1 MYEFVEQFRSVV
13 IQAGITPPDNIVTDG
28 KIHRFS
34 TNGKKGDQAGWYVL
48 HSDGIPGGSFGDWR
62 VGVSQDWCA
71 DIGRPLS
78 YEEEI
83 TYAKRI
89 NEIKQSRKSDE
100 EQRIKETQAKAE
112 AIWNKAVPANSN
124 HEYLL
129 SKKVAAYGLKE
140 FKRSLVAPLRDEKG
154 TIHSLQFIG
163 CDGQKRFLAGGK
175 ISGCYFG
182 IGSPKNAKAICIA
195 EGYATS
201 ATIHTATG
209 FPVAVAFSKSNLLIV
224 AQIMRQKLPSLTV
237 VVCADDDHEK
247 EGNPGLAKAKEVA
260 KAVGGILAVPLFD
273 NDRPCDKTDFNDM
286 AELYGNERV
295 RSTILAAISTY
306 KNNPGE
312 TNPSDGWGDPL
323 PLSKSLLPESY
334 PVEALPDCIKN
345 AVIEVQGF
353 TKAPV
358 PLVASCALAALSLAG
373 QSFVNIKRDDKLTG
387 PVSLFFL
394 TIADS
399 GERKSTCDGFFMQ
412 AVREYESEQ
421 AELAKPKFVEYNVNH
436 AVWKTKSDG
445 IKAKIR
451 KLAGDLESENDI
463 FNLEKL
469 LLELDRQKPIPPKV
483 PRLIYSDVTP
493 ESLKKNLAINWP
505 SAGIIS
511 SEGGVVFGA
520 HGMNKDSAMR
530 NLATYNYGWDGK
542 GIPTDRTTTESF
554 NVEEVRLT
562 MAIQVQQETLKEF
575 TSRLGELARGIGF
588 FARVLIAWPE
598 STQGTRFYTNPP
610 ESWPYLAA
618 FNRQISNI
626 LNFPSP
632 VSSNGKLESQMMSLA
647 RLAKLAWV
655 KFHDTIESEL
665 LQDGE
670 FYDVKDVASKAADNA
685 VRLACLFHLI
695 DHGLCGDVDEETFDR
710 ASLIV
715 LWHLKEAQR
724 VFGEIALSPELIN
737 AMELENFCVRYCHKQ
752 NVNRLQVSSV
762 LQYGPSRLRKK
773 SAIDS
778 AVSILEDLDR
788 VRLKK
793 EGKAKYIEINPVL
806 LCSESKR

>member
-1 MYEFVEQFRSVV
+1 M
-13 IQAGITPPDNIVTDG
+13 
-28 KIHRFS
+28 
-34 TNGKKGDQAGWYVL
+34 
-48 HSDGIPGGSFGDWR
+48 
-62 VGVSQDWCA
+62 
-71 DIGRPLS
+71 
-78 YEEEI
+78 
-83 TYAKRI
+83 
-89 NEIKQSRKSDE
+89 RK
-100 EQRIKETQAKAE
+100 
-112 AIWNKAVPANSN
+112 
-124 HEYLL
+124 
-129 SKKVAAYGLKE
+129 
-140 FKRSLVAPLRDEKG
+140 
-154 TIHSLQFIG
+154 
-163 CDGQKRFLAGGK
+163 
-175 ISGCYFG
+175 
-182 IGSPKNAKAICIA
+182 
-195 EGYATS
+195 
-201 ATIHTATG
+201 
-209 FPVAVAFSKSNLLIV
+209 
-224 AQIMRQKLPSLTV
+224 KLPDLTV
-237 VVCADDDHEK
+237 VVCADDDHK
-247 EGNPGLAKAKEVA
+247 KDSNPGLAKAKEVA
-260 KAVGGILAVPLFD
+260 KAVGGVLAVPLFD
-273 NDRPCDKTDFNDM
+273 NDRPFDKTDFNDM

-295 RSTILAAISTY
+295 KGTILAAISSY
-306 KNNPGE
+306 KGKPDNSHTSNE
-312 TNPSDGWGDPL
+312 WGVPL
-323 PLSKSLLPESY
+323 PLSKSLLSAAY
-334 PVEALPDCIKN
+334 PIEALPDCVKN
-345 AVIEVQGF
+345 AVLEVQEF
-353 TKAPV
+353 TKAPI
-358 PLVASCALAALSLAG
+358 PLVASCALAALSLGG

-412 AVREYESEQ
+412 AIREYESEQ
-421 AELAKPKFVEYNVNH
+421 AELAKPKFVEYNANH
-436 AVWKTKSDG
+436 AIWKTKSDG

-451 KLAGDLESENDI
+451 KIAGDSENGGDLL
-463 FNLEKL
+463 NLEKL
-469 LLELDRQKPIPPKV
+469 LLELEHQKPIPPKV
-483 PRLIYSDVTP
+483 PRLTYSDVTP

-618 FNRQISNI
+618 FNRKISNI
-626 LNFPSP
+626 LNLPSP
-632 VSSNGKLESQMMSLA
+632 VNSSGKLEPQMMSLA

-655 KFHDTIESEL
+655 KFHDSIESEL

-685 VRLACLFHLI
+685 VRLACLFHLV
-695 DHGLCGDVDEETFDR
+695 DHGLCGEVSEESFDR

-737 AMELENFCVRYCHKQ
+737 AMELENFCIRYCHKQ
-752 NVNRLQVSSV
+752 NVNKLQASAV

-773 SAIDS
+773 SAIDL
-778 AVSILEDLDR
+778 AVSTLEELDR
-788 VRLKK
+788 LRLKK

-806 LCSESKR
+806 LCSERKR